1 MCKKVFNQETE
12 LLTHL
17 SCEHVKL
24 KNLVNPSTSKHQNS
38 KKKSTNI
45 GEKASIQKIEPINL
59 RTIKKNVFF
68 CPTCTYS
75 CRRYSDCVIH
85 VAMVHNTV
93 AVKKLYG
100 DTKLDC
106 GKCYTRFTNE
116 NNLVYHLFK
125 SHDELKIIVPSKEDL
140 KTNHFTNENVKIVN
154 KSDLDENFETV
165 YEPKK
170 IVNVNLVQEMEE
182 STSNLTEEPQSTNSN
197 NGYAIQT
204 KTGTK
209 RNGPNKTRKNGDL
222 DKNKCDFCD
231 VKASCKQS
239 LNRHMAWTHF
249 RQGKQ
254 FCVVVVEVIV

>member
-24 KNLVNPSTSKHQNS
+24 KNLVNPSTSKHQIS

-45 GEKASIQKIEPINL
+45 GEKARKQKIAPINL

-85 VAMVHNTV
+85 MALVHNTV

-100 DTKLDC
+100 DTNLDC

-125 SHDELKIIVPSKEDL
+125 SHDELKSIVPSKEDL
-140 KTNHFTNENVKIVN
+140 KTNNFTNENVKIGK

-170 IVNVNLVQEMEE
+170 IAYVNLVQEMEE
-182 STSNLTEEPQSTNSN
+182 STSNLTGESKSANSN
-197 NGYAIQT
+197 NET

-209 RNGPNKTRKNGDL
+209 RNGPNKTRKKGDL
-222 DKNKCDFCD
+222 DKIKCDFCD

>member
-45 GEKASIQKIEPINL
+45 GQKANIQKIEPINL

-85 VAMVHNTV
+85 MALVHNTV

-125 SHDELKIIVPSKEDL
+125 SHDELKSIVPSKEDL
-140 KTNHFTNENVKIVN
+140 KTNHFTNENVKIGK
-154 KSDLDENFETV
+154 KSDFNENFETV

-170 IVNVNLVQEMEE
+170 ITYVNLVQEMEE
-182 STSNLTEEPQSTNSN
+182 STSNFSEEPQSANSN
-197 NGYAIQT
+197 NET
-204 KTGTK
+204 KTGNK
-209 RNGPNKTRKNGDL
+209 RNGQNKNTKKGDL

-231 VKASCKQS
+231 VKACKQS

-254 FCVVVVEVIV
+254 FCVVVVEAIV